1 MDKETNMSRFS
12 IYFQREFILM
22 ESRINSSL
30 TLICINNSNSKNITL
45 VDSLYNLIASTF
57 VLDIASK
64 YVTNQIGIH
73 ITLRKYIHLFSHQ

>member
-1 MDKETNMSRFS
+1 MSRFS

-57 VLDIASK
+57 VLDIASE
-64 YVTNQIGIH
+64 YVTNQICIH